1 MMTFGG
7 KQKGGQRRW
16 AAEQDGALDSK
27 VAIRRHT
34 RTVLLTSDLV
44 KKTRQRTQRSR
55 AG

>member
-16 AAEQDGALDSK
+16 AAEQEGALDSK

-34 RTVLLTSDLV
+34 RTDLLASDRAE
-44 KKTRQRTQRSR
+44 KTRQRR
-55 AG
+55 A